1 MLILWCKG
9 LSTCDWQQTNSNAVL
24 EKMLNDHHNLLETF
38 LVVSDLAKSTGVLG
52 PVLFIFGSAA
62 IILLAAKMR

>member
-1 MLILWCKG
+1 MIDNTLTVMLYQGKRF
-9 LSTCDWQQTNSNAVL
+9 
-24 EKMLNDHHNLLETF
+24 DHHNLLTAF
-38 LVVSDLAKSTGVLG
+38 LVSDLTKSSGVLG